1 MTERI
6 EIGGAVA
13 GERKPPTMSPQ
24 LSNAERERLL
34 KVARLRE
41 KVAKTA
47 AGERATAMIADF
59 EQQLASCYRFDQD
72 VTWKA
77 AHDAADRI
85 VEEARRK
92 IGDRCAELGIP
103 ERFASDLG
111 LRWYS
116 RGENASKERRAELR
130 KIAVTRIVAIE
141 RQARAEIERISSQAQ
156 IELLAHGLSPMAQ
169 ALLEQLP
176 QVDKLMSTLQ
186 VEEVEALRKPRLAHY

>member
-77 AHDAADRI
+77 AHDAADQI

-130 KIAVTRIVAIE
+130 KMAAAIE
-141 RQARAEIERISSQAQ
+141 KQARAEIERISSQAQ

>member
-24 LSNAERERLL
+24 LSNAQRERLL

-77 AHDAADRI
+77 AHDAADQI

-111 LRWYS
+111 LRWGAPEANS
-116 RGENASKERRAELR
+116 LENRHRHHESQSILFHIQKIVCQP
-130 KIAVTRIVAIE
+130 KIA
-141 RQARAEIERISSQAQ
+141 SSNP
-156 IELLAHGLSPMAQ
+156 G
-169 ALLEQLP
+169 
-176 QVDKLMSTLQ
+176 
-186 VEEVEALRKPRLAHY
+186 

>member
-1 MTERI
+1 
-6 EIGGAVA
+6 
-13 GERKPPTMSPQ
+13 MSPQ

-77 AHDAADRI
+77 AHDAADQI

-111 LRWYS
+111 LRWGAPEANS
-116 RGENASKERRAELR
+116 LENRHRHHESQSILFHIQKIVCQP
-130 KIAVTRIVAIE
+130 KIA
-141 RQARAEIERISSQAQ
+141 SSNP
-156 IELLAHGLSPMAQ
+156 G
-169 ALLEQLP
+169 
-176 QVDKLMSTLQ
+176 
-186 VEEVEALRKPRLAHY
+186 

>member
-77 AHDAADRI
+77 AHDAADQI

-130 KIAVTRIVAIE
+130 KIAVTRITAIE
-141 RQARAEIERISSQAQ
+141 NRGARRSSESRHRHRSSSWRMGHPQWRR
-156 IELLAHGLSPMAQ
+156 LCLSSCR
-169 ALLEQLP
+169 
-176 QVDKLMSTLQ
+176 KSTN
-186 VEEVEALRKPRLAHY
+186 